1 MSGNVIFGNDCEG
14 QSTQYDTCEMPSCDS
29 FLGWGEWSEWS
40 ACNTDDE
47 KVRTRKCLI
56 PTPDQ
61 KMCQG
66 SDREIRKCQVEMS
79 NEIPHALTAKPSSIM
94 AIVIGVTSLIIV
106 CCAGTAFITMYLMK
120 KKNKGIKAIQGSPCY
135 GSYPNQ
141 YSSLPTKDY
150 TESHKPKRQSSFNGR
165 NDASGSKIANGHTTL
180 TKSNNVNGAVL
191 GNNTPKVL
199 AKSFNDP
206 DTATIKR
213 NSHGLNN
220 IRHARQLE
228 LEEEKY

>member
-1 MSGNVIFGNDCEG
+1 
-14 QSTQYDTCEMPSCDS
+14 
-29 FLGWGEWSEWS
+29 
-40 ACNTDDE
+40 
-47 KVRTRKCLI
+47 
-56 PTPDQ
+56 
-61 KMCQG
+61 
-66 SDREIRKCQVEMS
+66 MS
-79 NEIPHALTAKPSSIM
+79 NEIPHALTAGTSSVA
-94 AIVIGVTSLIIV
+94 AIVVGVLFLIII
-106 CCAGTAFITMYLMK
+106 CCAGTVFITMYLMK
-120 KKNKGIKAIQGSPCY
+120 KKTKGIKAIQGSPCY

-150 TESHKPKRQSSFNGR
+150 TESQKPKRQSSFNGR
-165 NDASGSKIANGHTTL
+165 NDASGSKISNGQTTL
-180 TKSNNVNGAVL
+180 TKSNNVNGAL

>member
-1 MSGNVIFGNDCEG
+1 
-14 QSTQYDTCEMPSCDS
+14 
-29 FLGWGEWSEWS
+29 
-40 ACNTDDE
+40 
-47 KVRTRKCLI
+47 
-56 PTPDQ
+56 
-61 KMCQG
+61 MCQG